1 MPAARQTGRSRP
13 VAATASR
20 LESSPEY
27 RRTAASLL
35 TNPNANDDP
44 SAPPGDD
51 ARGLP
56 GHVLHLLYGAYALSL
71 LFVLITLAALLALLL
86 PRLAWRRSCTR
97 RLARLWLALAGL
109 RLQVSGLERLPAG
122 SCVLVANH
130 SSYVD
135 GVVMKAG
142 LPPRFSFV
150 IKREAQSMPVVG
162 LLLGRI
168 GSEFV
173 ERNAGGGRQRDARR
187 VVKRAEEGHSL
198 VFFPEGTFDSVV
210 GVKRFHI
217 GAFVAAARGGL
228 PLVPAVIHGARRA
241 LPNGALVP
249 RPGVVHIEILPP
261 IADAGAEPDALRDSA
276 RAAIVAA
283 LGEPDLAAAAAPRTP
298 RD

>member
-1 MPAARQTGRSRP
+1 LRTKSNLPDDL
-13 VAATASR
+13 ATA
-20 LESSPEY
+20 PD
-27 RRTAASLL
+27 AA
-35 TNPNANDDP
+35 P
-44 SAPPGDD
+44 
-51 ARGLP
+51 RGPL
-56 GHVLHLLYGAYALSL
+56 GAAWHVLYGAYSLSL
-71 LFVLITLAALLALLL
+71 LFLLIIVAALLALLL
-86 PRLAWRRSCTR
+86 PRLAWRRACTR
-97 RLARLWLALAGL
+97 RLARTWLALAFL
-109 RLQVSGLERLPAG
+109 RLQVTGLEHLPAG

-150 IKREAQSMPVVG
+150 IKREAKSMPVLG

-173 ERNAGGGRQRDARR
+173 ERHASGGRQRDARR

-210 GVKRFHI
+210 GLKRFHI
-217 GAFVAAARGGL
+217 GAFVAAARGGM

-249 RPGVVHIEILPP
+249 RPGTIHIEIMPP
-261 IADAGAEPDALRDSA
+261 LDGAGREPEALRDAA
-276 RAAIVAA
+276 RGAIVTA
-283 LGEPDLAAAAAPRTP
+283 LGEPDLATAAPP
-298 RD
+298 RSPRA